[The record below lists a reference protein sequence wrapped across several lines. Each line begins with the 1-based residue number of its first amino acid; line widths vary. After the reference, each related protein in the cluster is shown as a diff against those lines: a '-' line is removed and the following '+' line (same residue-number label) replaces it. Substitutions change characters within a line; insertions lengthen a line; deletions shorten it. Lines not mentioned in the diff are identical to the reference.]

1 MNNLLGSFHRGLHV
15 ASSGFLGRRSI
26 IAASLDRIRRDAVGR
41 RSSGIPSIERQAP
54 ERIPFLNNN
63 KDPCRKRPGA
73 GPNWFEQVHG
83 CSSFAFK
90 DLGNPWDD

>member
-54 ERIPFLNNN
+54 ERIPFRPFIQQS
-63 KDPCRKRPGA
+63 PCRRVLVSRS
-73 GPNWFEQVHG
+73 E
-83 CSSFAFK
+83 
-90 DLGNPWDD
+90 